1 MASPSISHL
10 LQPDPSLPHPHPQ
23 SQSHPQR
30 NVSHASAAHSVPT
43 SSPGNY
49 TYPAPPG
56 ASPAGSGTSHP
67 TPIATPAT
75 SPGALSTAGGSSVG
89 GGAANTP
96 ASGHAANTSLY
107 QCADCLKRYSRPEHL
122 QRHIATHTLGKRF
135 ICDVCGKAF
144 GRADLLKRHRANH
157 DDDGNGT
164 KRRRINSS
172 PGAGRV
178 AHACQACAK
187 ARVKCEESK
196 PCTRCRN
203 RNLACEYASSEAG
216 SAAAMHLLH
225 LSANAHSSDATTP
238 TSSTPMAPAGHGAG
252 PTHHLGSRSLRSN
265 AAEAMHTHG
274 LHNPAAPA
282 MTNLVH
288 AQPSGSSPSILAN
301 NPPMNSEAAQLPTPE
316 NMMDHNNP
324 DSYQASYHQNQNMV
338 DMNRMPFS
346 DFLRDVLY
354 DQQQQQQQQQQQMD
368 TQKMAEAQG
377 LAILDFCDDANL
389 EMNDLD
395 FGMLDHWNIGNVHG
409 MLATDPNLANYV
421 SSQPED
427 TADMSRMRQRLVKI
441 WTDSPWRWMPDGHK
455 DNIHNQKSGLP
466 LADINTTK
474 LKPDRIIHD
483 KLDSSGR
490 DKILAIVLSTC
501 QNNVM
506 LSRVASSFPSTDV
519 MDSLVHIF
527 LAWHL
532 CQVSEFIHFGT
543 FALNAQCPEWTAVA
557 ASAGGILTSVQSL
570 RKFGFALQEAV
581 RVTIPNRFEDNNSK
595 VQDQSLVQALVLGHD
610 IGLWSGNRRRMEIA
624 ECHLNIPIAMIRGR
638 GSFQRSAYPPIHVDP
653 ADDGAVL
660 EEKWKTWCQRESWKR
675 LIFHLYLRDAQTS
688 MTSMNNPH
696 ISYAELTLPL
706 PEAREL
712 WFAKT
717 AREWKMHY
725 LERNAGQDRRPP
737 SLGDLFRDIN
747 LLATEHHRLDV
758 QYAVSIYLHGFW
770 SLIREY
776 RQMNAIYR
784 WSAFS
789 PTTAGNPNVLLQ
801 SRHQELVKT
810 LEQFQATALQN
821 WPHMLSAQEKV
832 VLNLLFVNLH
842 VSLEDLQL
850 FSGKEGDDQAKR
862 IYPSLQQWAQDAE
875 SRRALWHAG
884 QILRWAKEFP
894 FGHLK
899 DFYAVAVHHAALA
912 MWTWGVL
919 TRAIRRTTGLQP
931 GYNHSEPLIYVDG
944 PEMREPAQF
953 TSYGTGRPAIRG
965 PVKKGQGGGRDSAG
979 GGSGVPESPLEE
991 PRHAMAIV
999 EEVFRANYLTDP
1011 VAPIVENLCNLIK
1024 QLGNA
1029 AWAVGLG

>member
-1 MASPSISHL
+1 MASPSLSHL
-10 LQPDPSLPHPHPQ
+10 LHADSSMSSHQHSQ
-23 SQSHPQR
+23 SQPQR
-30 NVSHASAAHSVPT
+30 SLSRTGAAHSAST
-43 SSPGNY
+43 SSPAYY

-56 ASPAGSGTSHP
+56 VSPAASATSHP
-67 TPIATPAT
+67 TPLATPFN
-75 SPGALSTAGGSSVG
+75 SPGAPSTTGGSSVA
-89 GGAANTP
+89 GAISNTP
-96 ASGHAANTSLY
+96 ASGQAANGHAANTSLY

-203 RNLACEYASSEAG
+203 RNLTCEYASSEAG

-225 LSANAHSSDATTP
+225 LSATAHSSGATTP
-238 TSSTPMAPAGHGAG
+238 TSSAPMAPAAHRAI
-252 PTHHLGSRSLRSN
+252 PTAHHLGSRSLGSN
-265 AAEAMHTHG
+265 TAEAKHTHG
-274 LHNPAAPA
+274 LHIPAAPA

-288 AQPSGSSPSILAN
+288 AQSTGASPSMLAD
-301 NPPMNSEAAQLPTPE
+301 NPPISAEAAQLPTPE
-316 NMMDHNNP
+316 TMMDQNNP
-324 DSYQASYHQNQNMV
+324 DSYHGSYPTQSPV
-338 DMNRMPFS
+338 DMNKMPFS
-346 DFLRDVLY
+346 DFLRDVIY
-354 DQQQQQQQQQQQMD
+354 DQQQMD
-368 TQKMAEAQG
+368 SQKMVEAQG
-377 LAILDFCDDANL
+377 LAVLDFCDDANL

-395 FGMLDHWNIGNVHG
+395 FGMLDHWNLGDVHG

-421 SSQPED
+421 SNQPED

-441 WTDSPWRWMPDGHK
+441 WTNSPWRWMPDGHK

-466 LADINTTK
+466 LADIHATQ

-506 LSRVASSFPSTDV
+506 LSRVASSFPSTEV
-519 MDSLVHIF
+519 MDSMVHIF

-543 FALNAQCPEWTAVA
+543 FSLNAQCPEWSAVA

-581 RVTIPNRFEDNNSK
+581 RVTIVNRFEDNNSK

-624 ECHLNIPIAMIRGR
+624 ECHLNIPIAMTRGR
-638 GSFQRSAYPPIHVDP
+638 GSFQRSAYPPIRVDP

-660 EEKWKTWCQRESWKR
+660 EEKWKTWCHRESWKR

-725 LERNAGQDRRPP
+725 LELDAGQSRRPP
-737 SLGDLFRDIN
+737 SLGDLLRDISV
-747 LLATEHHRLDV
+747 LATDQHRLDV

-770 SLIREY
+770 SLIRDY

-789 PTTAGNPNVLLQ
+789 PSTGGNPNILLQ
-801 SRHQELVKT
+801 SRHQELVKA
-810 LEQFQATALQN
+810 LEQFQTTSLQN
-821 WPHMLSAQEKV
+821 WPHMLSTQEKV
-832 VLNLLFVNLH
+832 VLHLLFMNLH

-850 FSGKEGDDQAKR
+850 FSGKEGDEQAKR
-862 IYPSLQQWAQDAE
+862 IYPSLQRWAQDAE

-894 FGHLK
+894 TSHLK

-912 MWTWGVL
+912 IWTWGVL
-919 TRAIRRTTGLQP
+919 TRAIRRTAGLQP
-931 GYNHSEPLIYVDG
+931 GFNHSEPIVYLDG
-944 PEMREPAQF
+944 PETSETAQF
-953 TSYGTGRPAIRG
+953 ESYGTGRPAIQG

-979 GGSGVPESPLEE
+979 GGSGVAESLVEDPK
-991 PRHAMAIV
+991 HTMAV
-999 EEVFRANYLTDP
+999 VDDVFRANFLNGP
-1011 VAPIVENLCNLIK
+1011 VAPIVENLCHLIK

>member
-1 MASPSISHL
+1 MASPSLSHL
-10 LQPDPSLPHPHPQ
+10 LHADPSLSHQQ
-23 SQSHPQR
+23 SPSQR
-30 NVSHASAAHSVPT
+30 HVSHGSAAHSVPT

-56 ASPAGSGTSHP
+56 VSPAASGTSHP

-75 SPGALSTAGGSSVG
+75 SPSAPSTTGGSSIA
-89 GGAANTP
+89 GAASNTP

-203 RNLACEYASSEAG
+203 RNLTCEYASSEAG

-225 LSANAHSSDATTP
+225 LSANAHSSGATTP
-238 TSSTPMAPAGHGAG
+238 TSSAPMAPAGHGAV
-252 PTHHLGSRSLRSN
+252 PTAHHLGSRSLRSN

-288 AQPSGSSPSILAN
+288 AQSTGTSPSILAN
-301 NPPMNSEAAQLPTPE
+301 NPPINSEAAQLPTPE
-316 NMMDHNNP
+316 NMLDQNNP
-324 DSYQASYHQNQNMV
+324 DGYQASYHQNQNMV
-338 DMNRMPFS
+338 DMNRLPFS

-354 DQQQQQQQQQQQMD
+354 DQHQQQQQQMD
-368 TQKMAEAQG
+368 NQKMAEAQG
-377 LAILDFCDDANL
+377 LAVLDFCDDANL

-395 FGMLDHWNIGNVHG
+395 FGMLDNWNIGNVHG

-441 WTDSPWRWMPDGHK
+441 WTNSPWRWMPDGHK

-466 LADINTTK
+466 LADIHSTQ

-638 GSFQRSAYPPIHVDP
+638 GSFQRSSYPPIQVDP

-660 EEKWKTWCQRESWKR
+660 EEKWKTWCHRESWKR

-789 PTTAGNPNVLLQ
+789 PSTAGNPNVLLQ
-801 SRHQELVKT
+801 SRHQELVKA
-810 LEQFQATALQN
+810 LEQFQATAMQN

-850 FSGKEGDDQAKR
+850 FSGKEGDEQAKR
-862 IYPSLQQWAQDAE
+862 IYPSLQRWAQDSE

-894 FGHLK
+894 PGHLK

-912 MWTWGVL
+912 IWTWGVL
-919 TRAIRRTTGLQP
+919 TRAIRRTAGLQP
-931 GYNHSEPLIYVDG
+931 GYNHSEPLIYLDG
-944 PEMREPAQF
+944 PDMSETAQF

-965 PVKKGQGGGRDSAG
+965 PVKKGQGSGRDSAG
-979 GGSGVPESPLEE
+979 GGSGVVESLVEE
-991 PRHAMAIV
+991 PKPTMAIV
-999 EEVFRANYLTDP
+999 EEVFRANYLNGP
-1011 VAPIVENLCNLIK
+1011 VAPIVENLCHLIK